1 MAQFTS
7 TPLMGGGVLVE
18 GMDDTGKSGRTL
30 LRSDRW
36 AMAQHLLKHKDAE
49 DIFGNA
55 VRQTF
60 GPLIK
65 AAEEARSLLAEPSS
79 KWDTVVL
86 TEATEGVDEEKVS
99 LDLDGIILNILSAG
113 RFDLLRWV
121 GDDVL
126 VAIED

>member
-30 LRSDRW
+30 LHSDRW
-36 AMAQHLLKHKDAE
+36 AMAQHLRKHKDAE
-49 DIFGNA
+49 DIFGAA
-55 VRQTF
+55 VQQTF

-65 AAEEARSLLAEPSS
+65 AAEDAKALLAEPSS

-86 TEATEGVDEEKVS
+86 TEATEGVAEERVP
-99 LDLDGIILNILSAG
+99 LDADGIILNILDAG

-121 GDDVL
+121 GDDIL
-126 VAIED
+126 VAIQD